1 MAAVDSMTTRLARER
16 EEDDRVRRG
25 GGSFGRSPKPPRA
38 GPVDGERL
46 HATLANVPHGL
57 CMFDVDRRLVLSNSR
72 YAEMYRLPAE
82 LLVPGTSLATIVA
95 YRTRIGNAP
104 ANFPGY
110 VTHDG
115 IAFNQ
120 EGNSLFE
127 FMLQDGRTIR
137 INHLA
142 LEDGGYIA
150 THEDVT
156 EAVRS
161 EARFHSIFDA
171 VSEGIFILD
180 AATACFTGAN
190 QAGCAMLGYLPGEL
204 IGRDVEVLASGAG
217 AYTRDALVE
226 RIKRAIT
233 SGQPQRF
240 DWQSRA
246 TDGRA
251 FPVQIAM
258 RFAAIGGDDVVLAI
272 VRDLTEREAIE
283 AQLRQSQ
290 KMEAIGQLTGGMAH
304 DFNNLLSIIIG
315 NLDFLAERMP
325 VQPELQDLLKE
336 ALDAALQ
343 GADLTKRLLAF
354 ARVQPL
360 QPKRLDINE
369 LIHRISRL
377 LRRTLGES
385 IEIVVDR
392 GDGVWPVHVD
402 PAQLEA
408 SLVNIANN
416 ARDAMPKGGVL
427 TIATTNRILG
437 EDYAAAHPGV
447 TAGNY
452 AMIKISDSGA
462 GIPPENLGRIF
473 EPFFTTKEL
482 GKGTGLG
489 LSMVF
494 GFIEQSGGH
503 ISVYSEVDVGTT
515 FRLYL
520 PPAPGAADTTRPQAV
535 TPAERGGRETILAVE
550 DNSGLRRI
558 LAGQLKELGYR
569 LLEAEDGPT
578 ALRILDAEPVHLLL
592 SDVVMPGGLSG
603 YDLARVALARWPA
616 MKVVLTSGFPE
627 TKLNSNGSN
636 GPPTNLRLLVKP
648 YRKAE
653 LARVL
658 REALDG

>member
-1 MAAVDSMTTRLARER
+1 MSAVESMTTRPACER
-16 EEDDRVRRG
+16 EEDEAVLRG
-25 GGSFGRSPKPPRA
+25 GSYDRATKQPRV
-38 GPVDGERL
+38 GHVEGERL

-57 CMFDVDRRLVLSNSR
+57 CMFDAHRRLVLSNSR
-72 YAEMYRLPAE
+72 YAEMYSLPAE

-95 YRTRIGNAP
+95 YRARIGNAP

-110 VTHDG
+110 VTHEG
-115 IAFNQ
+115 IEFNR

-142 LEDGGYIA
+142 LNDGGYIA

-180 AATACFTGAN
+180 AATASLTGAN

-204 IGRDVEVLASGAG
+204 SGRDVEVLASGAG
-217 AYTRDALVE
+217 AYTREALVE
-226 RIKRAIT
+226 WIKRALA

-246 TDGRA
+246 TDGRT

-258 RFAAIGGDDVVLAI
+258 RFAAIGGDEVVLAI

-290 KMEAIGQLTGGMAH
+290 KMEAIGQLSGGMAH

-315 NLDFLAERMP
+315 NLDFLAERLP
-325 VQPELQDLLKE
+325 AQPELRDLLHE

-385 IEIVVDR
+385 IEIVLDH
-392 GDGVWPVHVD
+392 GDDVWSVHAD

-416 ARDAMPKGGVL
+416 ARDAMPNGGVL
-427 TIATTNRILG
+427 RIATTNRILD
-437 EDYAAAHPGV
+437 EDYVASHPGV
-447 TAGNY
+447 AAGSY
-452 AMIKISDSGA
+452 AMIEISDSGA
-462 GIPPENLGRIF
+462 GIPPEILGHIF

-503 ISVYSEVDVGTT
+503 IGVYSEVELGTT
-515 FRLYL
+515 FQLYL
-520 PPAPGAADTTRPQAV
+520 PPAPGAADTARLQAV

-569 LLEAEDGPT
+569 MLEAEDGPT
-578 ALRILDAEPVHLLL
+578 ALKILDAEPVHLLL

-603 YDLARVALARWPA
+603 YDLARTALLRWPE
-616 MKVVLTSGFPE
+616 MKIVLTSGFSE
-627 TKLNSNGSN
+627 TKLNGN